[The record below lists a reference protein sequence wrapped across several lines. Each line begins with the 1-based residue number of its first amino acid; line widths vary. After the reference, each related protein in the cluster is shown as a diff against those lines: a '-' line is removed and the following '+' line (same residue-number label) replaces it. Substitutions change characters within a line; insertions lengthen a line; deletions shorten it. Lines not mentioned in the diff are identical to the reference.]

1 MQKTSNSIGRGRRL
15 TRKREMSAMKNEI
28 TVGIAGLGAIG
39 MPVARWLDDGVSGLK
54 LVGVS
59 AANKERAKVRIEDF
73 VNSPK
78 VMELEELIDSSDVI
92 VESLP
97 PDCFES
103 LAVPTINAGKTLIVL
118 TLTSLLNR
126 LDLVDTAA
134 KTGAQIIAATG
145 ALVGFDAVRAAAKGK
160 IHSVIMKTRKPPKGL
175 KKAPFVLEQG
185 INLDNLDE
193 PLCLYR
199 GSVRDA
205 AVKFPANVNVS
216 VALALAGIGPDK
228 TRYEIWADP
237 AMDRNTHEISVDA
250 DSTRFDMAIAGVP
263 TEENPATG
271 KLTPLSGMATLERL
285 VAPLTVG
292 S

>member
-15 TRKREMSAMKNEI
+15 TRKREMSTMKNEI

-271 KLTPLSGMATLERL
+271 KLTPLSVMATLERL

>member
-1 MQKTSNSIGRGRRL
+1 
-15 TRKREMSAMKNEI
+15 MKNEI

-97 PDCFES
+97 PGCFES

-271 KLTPLSGMATLERL
+271 KLTPLSVMATLERL

>member
-1 MQKTSNSIGRGRRL
+1 
-15 TRKREMSAMKNEI
+15 MKNDI

-39 MPVARWLDDGVSGLK
+39 MPVAQWLDDGVSGLR

-59 AANKERAKVRIEDF
+59 AGNKERAKVRVEGF

-78 VMELEELIDSSDVI
+78 VMELEELIDASDVL

-126 LDLVDTAA
+126 LDLVATAA
-134 KTGAQIIAATG
+134 ETGAQIIAATG

-271 KLTPLSGMATLERL
+271 KLTPLSVMATLERL